1 MLINIYK
8 NSLLLLI
15 ILITSC
21 IEPFSIDESKLKEAL
36 VVEGMITNDPGPY
49 KIYLSKTTSA
59 TDPRENPFTEANVK
73 IMDDLGFAETL
84 TQIDPGKFV
93 TDSLGIR
100 GIVGRKYKII
110 IESFAGK
117 TYESE
122 YTELREA
129 IPIDDFYFNQ
139 EINHDHVHGID
150 KDGYRFYTKLQ
161 PYTEKNTYLL
171 WLSEETY
178 MYEAPYSIDYVW
190 IGYIHEYEYPDTFK
204 TCWITG
210 KVKEIIT
217 LANDIKRNQQP
228 ITVTLNHTDLNK
240 FAIKYSLLLKQF
252 SVDEE
257 TNKYWKAVND
267 MNEGQNS
274 FYNQQPYQIKGN
286 IQNTDDPKETVLGF
300 FFAAGI
306 SKKRIFQSHLGL
318 QTYYYCTPDYRAMRF
333 IHYMPESTWP
343 LWIVDVTG
351 TGALARAEDHCF
363 DCRLKGGT
371 IEKPNFW
378 E

>member
-1 MLINIYK
+1 MQINIIR
-8 NSLLLLI
+8 NILLLLI
-15 ILITSC
+15 LIIASC
-21 IEPFSIDESKLKEAL
+21 IEPFTVNNSKSEEVL

-59 TDPRENPFTEANVK
+59 TDPKDNPYTDATVK
-73 IMDDLGFAETL
+73 IMDDIDYTETL
-84 TQIDPGKFV
+84 TQTEPGVFV
-93 TDSLGIR
+93 TDSMCIQGTI
-100 GIVGRKYKII
+100 GRKYKIV
-110 IESFAGK
+110 IEAFDGK
-117 TYESE
+117 KYESE
-122 YTELREA
+122 YSELKEP
-129 IPIDDFYFNQ
+129 IPIDELFCEYELKHDFATGTDT
-139 EINHDHVHGID
+139 E
-150 KDGYRFYTKLQ
+150 GYRFYSKFQ
-161 PYTEKNTYLL
+161 PYIDRNTYLL

-178 MYEAPYSIDYVW
+178 MYEAPFSIDYIW
-190 IGYIHEYEYPDTFK
+190 IGYLHPFENPDSLK
-204 TCWITG
+204 TCWITCE
-210 KVKEIIT
+210 VKEINT
-217 LANDIKRNQQP
+217 LVNDPLRNQQL
-228 ITVTLNHTDLNK
+228 ITVTLNHTKLKK
-240 FAIKYSLLLKQF
+240 FAIKYSLLLKQL

-286 IQNTDDPKETVLGF
+286 IQNPDDPKETVLGF

-333 IHYMPESTWP
+333 IHHMPESTWP
-343 LWIVDVTG
+343 IWIVDMTG
-351 TGALARAEDHCF
+351 NGALAQGDNCCF